1 MEPIVFIPGFMSDA
15 RLFRSQ
21 IEPLSARAPVQ
32 ICPVTGADSVRELA
46 GQVLSAAP
54 QRFALVG
61 ASLGGMVAIEVLRRA
76 PDRVSRLALI
86 STDALSE
93 QPGIAAGRDL
103 MISRARAGRLED
115 AMDEAIPG
123 DALAPGAG
131 RADVRDTMMAM
142 ARAAGAE
149 QFQRQS
155 RALQR
160 RPDQQG
166 TLRRIAVPSM
176 VLCGLHDRIFP
187 PRRHQL
193 MAELIPNAI
202 PVALEAA
209 GHLPTLE
216 QPGQVTQALE
226 HWLML

>member
-1 MEPIVFIPGFMSDA
+1 M
-15 RLFRSQ
+15 
-21 IEPLSARAPVQ
+21 
-32 ICPVTGADSVRELA
+32 TGAESVRELA
-46 GQVLSAAP
+46 GLVLAGAP
-54 QRFALVG
+54 ARFALVG
-61 ASLGGMVAIEVLRRA
+61 ASLGGMVAIEMLRRA
-76 PDRVSRLALI
+76 PERVSRVALI

-93 QPGIAAGRDL
+93 QPGVAADRDL

-115 AMDEAIPG
+115 AMDEAIPSES
-123 DALAPGAG
+123 LAPGSG
-131 RADVRDTMMAM
+131 RADVRDIMMSM

-166 TLRRIAVPSM
+166 TLRRILVPTI
-176 VLCGLHDRIFP
+176 VICGFHDRLFP

-193 MAELIPNAI
+193 MADLVPNAV
-202 PVALEAA
+202 PVGLEHS

-216 QPGQVTQALE
+216 QPGQVTEALQ
-226 HWLML
+226 HWLTL